1 MNLHSS
7 LVCLTLLPVSLFG
20 QWELGVMAG
29 GGAGRIRTDLYPATS
44 RGEYQVVDHRFT
56 WCVGGTLSHALS
68 RLLQFSTGLHWS
80 FIAGHDEHW
89 HPGVMIR
96 STDRAA
102 HYLCLPMMVDVSL
115 WRFRIGTGFQV
126 ATPLIERGTFRTF
139 PSANGYGTP
148 TSEEVDDIGLKHTD
162 FGAVASIDIQLTK
175 LTQAG
180 LRYYHGLQD
189 VKDHTDGLISPLMNQ
204 QLVLTFGYRI
214 LPKRKPKAKEAPVEP
229 MPTE

>member
-1 MNLHSS
+1 
-7 LVCLTLLPVSLFG
+7 
-20 QWELGVMAG
+20 
-29 GGAGRIRTDLYPATS
+29 
-44 RGEYQVVDHRFT
+44 
-56 WCVGGTLSHALS
+56 
-68 RLLQFSTGLHWS
+68 
-80 FIAGHDEHW
+80 
-89 HPGVMIR
+89 MIR
-96 STDRAA
+96 STDRAV
-102 HYLCLPMMVDVSL
+102 HSLCLPMMVDVSL
-115 WRFRIGTGFQV
+115 WRFRIGTGLQV
-126 ATPLIERGTFRTF
+126 ATPLVERGTFRTF

-148 TSEEVDDIGLKHTD
+148 TSEEVDDMGLKHTD

>member
-1 MNLHSS
+1 M
-7 LVCLTLLPVSLFG
+7 
-20 QWELGVMAG
+20 
-29 GGAGRIRTDLYPATS
+29 
-44 RGEYQVVDHRFT
+44 
-56 WCVGGTLSHALS
+56 
-68 RLLQFSTGLHWS
+68 
-80 FIAGHDEHW
+80 
-89 HPGVMIR
+89 
-96 STDRAA
+96 
-102 HYLCLPMMVDVSL
+102 
-115 WRFRIGTGFQV
+115 
-126 ATPLIERGTFRTF
+126 
-139 PSANGYGTP
+139 
-148 TSEEVDDIGLKHTD
+148 GLKHTD